1 MLFFKAV
8 LKHKTVIAIAA
19 VSVLIIV
26 YAIKIGVAAF
36 ERSSKETLSIILY
49 HSVNE
54 DEDQHGEYSVS
65 PKELEEDLKYLKENG
80 YTCIT
85 SKELIDYVYSS
96 ADLPQKAVML
106 TFDDGCLDNMTYVY
120 PLLEKYDM
128 KAVFSIVGEF
138 CDREE
143 SKKNR
148 DDSSY
153 LNWAEVKKLYQ
164 SGKVDIACHSNS
176 LHTLNNRMGAMINAD
191 ESYTDYRSVFLS
203 DTNNFLRSAKDK
215 AQIVP
220 SIYTYPYGL
229 ICEESKNLIKTCG
242 FKISLGCEERVNRL
256 SREESSL
263 WCLGRFNRQS
273 GVSTEDFMKKVF

>member
-1 MLFFKAV
+1 MLFLKAF

-19 VSVLIIV
+19 VSVLIVV

-36 ERSSKETLSIILY
+36 ERSSKESLSIILY
-49 HSVNE
+49 HSVSE
-54 DEDQHGEYSVS
+54 DEAEHGEYSVS
-65 PKELEEDLKYLKENG
+65 PKELEEDLKYLKENE

-85 SKELIDYVYSS
+85 SKELIDYVYTG
-96 ADLPQKAVML
+96 ADFPEKAVML
-106 TFDDGCLDNMTYVY
+106 TFDDGCLDNMTYAF
-120 PLLEKYDM
+120 PLLEKYGM

-138 CDREE
+138 CDREQT
-143 SKKNR
+143 KKNR
-148 DDSSY
+148 DNSSY
-153 LNWAEVKKLYQ
+153 LSWEEVKKLYQ
-164 SGKVDIACHSNS
+164 SGFVDIACHSNN
-176 LHTLNNRMGAMINAD
+176 LHTLNGRLGATINAD

-203 DTNNFLRSAKDK
+203 DTNKFLTSAKEK

-229 ICEESKNLIKTCG
+229 ISEESKNLIRTCG
-242 FKISLGCEERVNRL
+242 FKISLGCEERTNQI